1 MANGEPNNNWH
12 LDKRVPITLIVA
24 IMLQTG
30 SFIWFMSGL
39 NSDVEGLERRTQ
51 RMEVR
56 NTMLEANVSA
66 NTTSV
71 AVFNENLVHFRQTQ
85 DRMEASLQRMEDM
98 LDAMALEHERNRKP

>member
-1 MANGEPNNNWH
+1 MANGASNGHWH

-24 IMLQTG
+24 IMIQTG
-30 SFIWFMSGL
+30 SFIWFMSAL

-51 RMEVR
+51 RIETR
-56 NTMLEANVSA
+56 NTMMEANVSA

-85 DRMEASLQRMEDM
+85 ERMEASLTRMEDM
-98 LDAMALEHERNRKP
+98 LDDMALEYQRNKTP